1 MSRMTACP
9 PSHHWMNH
17 PETVLSVWV
26 SKRLM
31 LKKSVVIGWLVGHHT
46 YKRRLLII
54 GHCRRGDRRNVIS
67 QMKMMTLM
75 TSCHQPVQTNVSA
88 EWSSWRMNSW
98 ICVVSGRTATTSL
111 IIWITLSDMLASTY
125 HTLKSKWMRTRKVLY
140 TVVCRTVIVASDST
154 WQYHFSCYY
163 FAYIRFSS
171 LIKYFKLICFV
182 NIWENVKDKMD
193 INYFR
198 DSVWCGLGFLPGKAA
213 WFSNCYLC
221 KNIYLLLA
229 VEFFSVTILPL
240 IIFGTG
246 VFIDL
251 LHIQAGTVVY
261 PGLPF
266 PSSLPIFFTLKV

>member
-1 MSRMTACP
+1 M
-9 PSHHWMNH
+9 
-17 PETVLSVWV
+17 
-26 SKRLM
+26 
-31 LKKSVVIGWLVGHHT
+31 
-46 YKRRLLII
+46 
-54 GHCRRGDRRNVIS
+54 
-67 QMKMMTLM
+67 
-75 TSCHQPVQTNVSA
+75 
-88 EWSSWRMNSW
+88 
-98 ICVVSGRTATTSL
+98 
-111 IIWITLSDMLASTY
+111 
-125 HTLKSKWMRTRKVLY
+125 
-140 TVVCRTVIVASDST
+140 
-154 WQYHFSCYY
+154 
-163 FAYIRFSS
+163 
-171 LIKYFKLICFV
+171 
-182 NIWENVKDKMD
+182 KDKMD